1 MPILVNI
8 HKLQD
13 EPLSLAGEILL
24 EELDF
29 VSGDEMIT
37 CSQPLRYQL
46 EIRHLGDSILAQG
59 EISLT
64 IDCECVRCLTRFHP
78 EIGIRQWALHLELE
92 GDESAPIKNDCVDLT
107 PYLREDT
114 LLRLPQHPVC
124 RPDCNKL
131 PPSTLKVASND
142 ELPDDTE
149 RPAATWNELDKLKLE

>member
-13 EPLSLAGEILL
+13 EPLSLAGEIPL

-29 VSGDEMIT
+29 VSCDEMIT

-46 EIRHLGDSILAQG
+46 EVERMGDSILARG
-59 EISLT
+59 DISLT
-64 IDCECVRCLTRFHP
+64 LDCECVRCLTPFHP
-78 EIGIRQWALHLELE
+78 EIGIREWALHLELE
-92 GDESAPIKNDCVDLT
+92 GDEKAPIKNDCVDLT

-114 LLRLPQHPVC
+114 LLRLPQHPIC

-131 PPSTLKVASND
+131 PPSTLKLASND
-142 ELPDDTE
+142 EVPGDTAG
-149 RPAATWNELDKLKLE
+149 PAATWNELDNLKLE